1 MTAVEWLEK
10 ELYEK
15 FEIKGDYI
23 LYSEILYK
31 AKEIEKQKLIEMHD
45 KGFDSVK
52 QLNDDYAIEFYNFME
67 DNYYQVA
74 DGFVKDLNIDE
85 SKRVTITTE
94 KALEI
99 FKKEKGL

>member
-1 MTAVEWLEK
+1 MKTAVEWLEK

-15 FEIKGDYI
+15 FDIKGDYI

-31 AKEIEKQKLIEMHD
+31 AKEMEKQKLIEMHD

-52 QLNDDYAIEFYNFME
+52 QLNDDYAISFAAYL
-67 DNYYQVA
+67 
-74 DGFVKDLNIDE
+74 DGYLQSTLTRTK
-85 SKRVTITTE
+85 TIRE
-94 KALEI
+94 LLEI

>member
-1 MTAVEWLEK
+1 MTAVEWLGEELKSLIPKSLDILAEK
-10 ELYEK
+10 LIEQ
-15 FEIKGDYI
+15 
-23 LYSEILYK
+23 
-31 AKEIEKQKLIEMHD
+31 AKKIENQKLIEMHD

>member
-31 AKEIEKQKLIEMHD
+31 AKEMEKQKLIEMHD

-52 QLNDDYAIEFYNFME
+52 QLNDEYAIDFAEWLF
-67 DNYYQVA
+67 DVSRI
-74 DGFVKDLNIDE
+74 G
-85 SKRVTITTE
+85 TT
-94 KALEI
+94 KQLLEI

>member
-1 MTAVEWLEK
+1 MTLKDE
-10 ELYEK
+10 
-15 FEIKGDYI
+15 FEMTMISF
-23 LYSEILYK
+23 L
-31 AKEIEKQKLIEMHD
+31 IEKKQDETMLDHFQKIA
-45 KGFDSVK
+45 
-52 QLNDDYAIEFYNFME
+52 DDYAIEFYNFME

-99 FKKEKGL
+99 FKKEKAL

>member
-1 MTAVEWLEK
+1 MTLKDE
-10 ELYEK
+10 
-15 FEIKGDYI
+15 FEMTMISF
-23 LYSEILYK
+23 L
-31 AKEIEKQKLIEMHD
+31 IEKKQDETMLDHFQKIA
-45 KGFDSVK
+45 
-52 QLNDDYAIEFYNFME
+52 DDYAIEFYNFME

>member
-1 MTAVEWLEK
+1 MTLKDE
-10 ELYEK
+10 
-15 FEIKGDYI
+15 FEMTMISF
-23 LYSEILYK
+23 L
-31 AKEIEKQKLIEMHD
+31 IEKKQDATMLDHFQKIA
-45 KGFDSVK
+45 
-52 QLNDDYAIEFYNFME
+52 DDYAIEFYNFME

-99 FKKEKGL
+99 FKKEKAL